1 MKRFFVY
8 IITLSLSLILIYF
21 LILRIRGDQITLVF
35 TILKTIAQRSSILHQ
50 KRLKIYHYRNSVTE
64 GPWLYA

>member
-35 TILKTIAQRSSILHQ
+35 TIFKIIAQRSSILHQ
-50 KRLKIYHYRNSVTE
+50 KRLKIFNYGHSVPE